1 MRRGTEGDALP
12 LSLECRVHARRLG
25 GEGGRASANDNGA
38 KNAYTDFKR
47 KIVAA
52 ASVPSM
58 PATPP
63 IPAPVSIVPASP
75 RENTYWTSALSW
87 SKIPPKMSNKVM

>member
-1 MRRGTEGDALP
+1 M
-12 LSLECRVHARRLG
+12 S
-25 GEGGRASANDNGA
+25 ASANDNGA

-52 ASVPSM
+52 APVPSM

-63 IPAPVSIVPASP
+63 IPAPVSIVPKGEHLLDV
-75 RENTYWTSALSW
+75 RTKLEQRV
-87 SKIPPKMSNKVM
+87 PKVSTKVMCVV